1 MSVITR
7 KKSFEEIVNR
17 LRRDEEL
24 PVIVLGC
31 DKCAKLNETGGT
43 PQVKEMKERLKEVGF
58 KIMEI
63 EGLPE
68 AIEEGLCDPQAV
80 KKNVKKVTGIDM
92 EFQMLILSCGAG
104 LKCVRD
110 IISSI
115 GLVPGLET
123 LGPGVKGELACLACG
138 DCQFD
143 IDGCKMLKLLDDQ
156 VNRLK
161 QSYAKS
167 LEKKLGGENESR

>member
-31 DKCAKLNETGGT
+31 NKCAKLSETGGT
-43 PQVKEMKERLKEVGF
+43 PQVKEMKERLKEAGF
-58 KIMEI
+58 RIMEI
-63 EGLPE
+63 EGFPE

-80 KKNVKKVTGIDM
+80 EKDVKKLVGTNI
-92 EFQMLILSCGAG
+92 ELQMLILSCGAG
-104 LKCVRD
+104 LKCLRD
-110 IISSI
+110 IISGI
-115 GLVPGLET
+115 RLVPGLET

-161 QSYAKS
+161 LSYAKS
-167 LEKKLGGENESR
+167 LEKKLGGKNEL